1 VFPRCGPK
9 TQSGRAAEVFRA
21 GHSEKHSIPGLRML
35 VMVWGCGIPR
45 GEDGSGGLPRADAR
59 LLFALQ
65 EAGGSAGGTKFYARN
80 TVSQQVQQFSRFF
93 NFVL

>member
-1 VFPRCGPK
+1 
-9 TQSGRAAEVFRA
+9 
-21 GHSEKHSIPGLRML
+21 ML
-35 VMVWGCGIPR
+35 VMIWTVGVPR

-80 TVSQQVQQFSRFF
+80 TVSQQVHQFSTFF
-93 NFVL
+93 NFLL